1 MLEHILG
8 HLRHWWVPLWRI
20 KWQRGRTWE
29 GVQAAVRNS
38 GNHQTSATEQ
48 MAAIFL
54 APTPQLAAG
63 TVVPVLLLSGRQAT
77 MLQGQL
83 QIGVILCFKNT
94 GCHGI
99 GTTVSRGVLHAK
111 DTQQPPAINEAW
123 LPGFVCC
130 SACDA

>member
-1 MLEHILG
+1 
-8 HLRHWWVPLWRI
+8 
-20 KWQRGRTWE
+20 
-29 GVQAAVRNS
+29 VQAAVHNI

-48 MAAIFL
+48 MAAISL

-63 TVVPVLLLSGRQAT
+63 TAVPVLLLSGRQAT

-94 GCHGI
+94 GCHGMC
-99 GTTVSRGVLHAK
+99 TTVSRGNLHAK
-111 DTQQPPAINEAW
+111 DTQQPTALTKAW

-130 SACDA
+130 SACSA